1 MAFDI
6 HQAVM
11 DEDGEY
17 DEEATRDYIEQL
29 LDLFAASPEGQKAL
43 AEEGNAGWSRLV
55 MDYGV
60 SYSRVTPAE
69 MTPSQLRAVIFDLF
83 PRKVVAKEGDGPKI
97 IRELRAFW
105 TFLGREFKL
114 PNARACLEI
123 LDEAAARR
131 LEREMRNPANF
142 GMAKS
147 FFSLGAARGFDM
159 TDPDEL
165 QSFTAAYNAEL
176 PHSSEPDDP
185 DLPDH
190 GLYGPYSP
198 LPPLPRVQSASDKK
212 AKRKMAQE
220 SRKRNRRK
228 K

>member
-6 HQAVM
+6 YQTVM

-17 DEEATRDYIEQL
+17 DEEATQDYIEQL
-29 LDLFAASPEGQKAL
+29 LALFAASPEGQKAL
-43 AEEGNAGWSRLV
+43 AEEGNSGWSRLV

-60 SYSRVTPAE
+60 SYSRVTPAA

-83 PRKVVAKEGDGPKI
+83 PRKVVAKPGDGPKI

-105 TFLGREFKL
+105 TFLEREFHV
-114 PNARACLEI
+114 PNARACRDI

-131 LEREMRNPANF
+131 LEREMQNPANF

-147 FFSLGAARGFDM
+147 FFSLGSARGFDM

-176 PHSSEPDDP
+176 PHRSEPDD
-185 DLPDH
+185 LEAPDH
-190 GLYGPYSP
+190 GLSGPYSP
-198 LPPLPRVQSASDKK
+198 LPPLPLMQSASDKK
-212 AKRKMAQE
+212 AKRKMAQQ